1 MKELIIIFMAIA
13 PFVFAGDRLINGD
26 FSGGLANW
34 TVRQPEITSLDPAIC
49 ISAPG
54 ALRLDGTTFISQP
67 LDLELHTVYEI
78 SGYMKGEGIS
88 GDANAGARIIL
99 EGNQKWKRVVPNDE
113 GNAETGTFDWKFFRT
128 TFTPDDLNS
137 ARIIVHCDLH
147 GTGTVWYDDLQVV
160 KKTLTPPPVPVQTA
174 ESFRVPHNG
183 GLGWVTFW
191 ALGERGFFAPGEPLR
206 FSLKVNDA
214 GKALRVEA
222 TLRDELGV
230 ERARATQDSFA
241 TPGTIELTFPGVEQG
256 YYIATAELY
265 EGETLLYAIQAG
277 AAVFPPPV
285 ERDPYY
291 ALGFSA
297 FQSLHDAY
305 KYLGVG
311 TINLKFQ
318 VTEFSQFNRDEAV
331 AKFFKDYKPFLE
343 NGAFR
348 LCFTYPFAI
357 RRTARTEEELAQGWP
372 LLPDAFLKEVIPA
385 IRTIAERTK
394 GLIQDWCVQQEIPS
408 SATMTFKYCG
418 TWSEAMMHQVIMTRM
433 ISRAVKAVD
442 PANRVWT
449 GGNNQAD
456 KVESIERLVMADLK
470 GEVDGYLVDAYTGD
484 WDLRHGENAMLPE
497 TRLLKFLRDSSSLS
511 KSIGLGELIRNDE
524 TGYAIYY
531 GAPYDHGMA
540 WDQAELTARSM
551 VIMRAAPV
559 CLFELFTPNRW
570 YPPGTQIPDDEMY
583 MATCWRTVTDGK
595 RVNHV
600 PLPGGAMYATLAREF
615 TFTIFH
621 REIICDKLYC
631 YVFTR
636 GDGKTFAALWSTADP
651 AEVRPALP
659 ADTRTLT
666 MTGRE
671 GTLGTDAI
679 TLTHAPIYLVSDR
692 PADEVADAL
701 EAAMLEVAPRFRL
714 AVEPAT
720 TPDEVLLYILN
731 CSSVTVPGLVIVDDG
746 GAVPTQETVDDRGTV
761 PTQETTGTVPGLVAA
776 SKSAPLEV
784 NLLPQQTTAVT
795 LPAGKTATLF
805 ADGQK
810 YIIQLFYLQDSIKI
824 KRIAEKPRFDGALAW
839 TKGLTPI
846 QLRHPD
852 DIYPKTALHRE
863 KAYFRD
869 ELYNPDGH
877 TFTADCYLAYDAE
890 CLYLAADVDDPT
902 HIQHFAP
909 EQAWRGDS
917 LQFAFASRP
926 VPPAEVRSPNTP
938 DNIAELENNILV
950 ALKDG
955 EVLRVRFGTSPE
967 IVDFPAKVTRI
978 EGHTRY
984 EIALPWKLLGLTPET
999 CQRLG
1004 MVLFDNNS
1012 PADQEPP
1019 YWLAFGQGIAGG
1031 QDAALLK
1038 PVKFE

>member
-1 MKELIIIFMAIA
+1 MKNALALIHCLLFQCAFAA
-13 PFVFAGDRLINGD
+13 PLLLNGD
-26 FSGGLANW
+26 FANGLDGWRPNHHD
-34 TVRQPEITSLDPAIC
+34 ITSCDEQVAV
-49 ISAPG
+49 SAPA
-54 ALRLDGTTFISQP
+54 ALRLDGEGMVGQT

-78 SGYMKGEGIS
+78 SGYLKGEGIA

-99 EGNQKWKRVVPNDE
+99 EGNQKWKRVVPNAE
-113 GNAETGTFDWKFFRT
+113 GNAETGTFDWKFFRV
-128 TFTPDDLNS
+128 TFTPSDLNS
-137 ARIIVHCDLH
+137 ARIIVYCDLH
-147 GTGTVWYDDLQVV
+147 GTGTAWFDDLQVV
-160 KKTLTPPPVPVQTA
+160 KKTLTPPPDPAKTA
-174 ESFRVPHNG
+174 ESFRIPHNG

-206 FSLKVNDA
+206 FSLKVNDE
-214 GKALRVEA
+214 GKDLRVEA

-230 ERARATQDSFA
+230 ERARTTHDSFA
-241 TPGTIELTFPGVEQG
+241 TPGTIELTFPGIEQG

-265 EGETLLYAIQAG
+265 DGETLLYTIQAG
-277 AAVFPPPV
+277 TAVFPPPV
-285 ERDPYY
+285 QRDPYY

-297 FQSLHDAY
+297 FPSLHDAY

-318 VTEFSQFNRDEAV
+318 VPEIDKFNREEAV
-331 AKFFKDYKPFLE
+331 EKFFKDYKPFLE

-357 RRTARTEEELAQGWP
+357 RRNARTEEELAQGWP

-418 TWSEAMMHQVIMTRM
+418 SWSEAMMHQVIMTRM

-442 PANRVWT
+442 SANRVWT

-470 GEVDGYLVDAYTGD
+470 GEVDGYLVDAYTGN
-484 WDLRHGENAMLPE
+484 WDLRQGNNVMLPE

-511 KSIGLGELIRNDE
+511 KSIGLGELIRNEE

-540 WDQAELTARSM
+540 WEQAELTARSM

-570 YPPGTQIPDDEMY
+570 YPPKTQIPDDEMY
-583 MATCWRTVTDGK
+583 MATCWRTVTDGE

-615 TFTIFH
+615 TFTTFH

-659 ADTRTLT
+659 ADTRMLS

-679 TLTHAPIYLVSDR
+679 TLTHAPIYLITDL

-714 AVEPAT
+714 AVEPAKSS
-720 TPDEVLLYILN
+720 DEILLYILN
-731 CSSVTVPGLVIVDDG
+731 CGSATCTGQVAVDDG
-746 GAVPTQETVDDRGTV
+746 APQEIT
-761 PTQETTGTVPGLVAA
+761 
-776 SKSAPLEV
+776 
-784 NLLPQQTTAVT
+784 LLPQQTASLQLPQGQAVT
-795 LPAGKTATLF
+795 LTAEGKH
-805 ADGQK
+805 
-810 YIIQLFYLQDSIKI
+810 YLTQVPEAQDRT
-824 KRIAEKPRFDGALAW
+824 RIPRLSEKPRFDGTLEW
-839 TKGLTPI
+839 TKALTPI

-877 TFTADCYLAYDAE
+877 TFAADCYLAYDDE
-890 CLYLAADVDDPT
+890 CLYLAANVDDPT
-902 HIQHFAP
+902 HIQHFDP

-926 VPPAEVRSPNTP
+926 VPPAEVRSPNAP
-938 DNIAELENNILV
+938 DNIAKLENNILV

-955 EVLRVRFGTSPE
+955 EVIRVRFGTSPE

-978 EGHTRY
+978 DGHTRY
-984 EIALPWKLLGLTPET
+984 EVALPWKLLGLTPAT

-1004 MVLFDNNS
+1004 MVLFDSNS